1 MKTEPNNTTQATDYD
16 NLVDLLAVLTEAN
29 NQMAVL
35 QAEANDAMLQIV
47 DEHKKDYAKLQQI
60 KADTEAALEIIA
72 RKHPEWFAKKKSLT
86 TPFGAVSLKTNPPK
100 LEVKNEELSIVLL
113 EQEAERNP
121 EFKVAGFIEVKKVL
135 RLDVLAGEED
145 AFLKKFRIHR
155 TQEDTFSAKP
165 ATLKLG
171 EAVKEEEPG
180 TK

>member
-1 MKTEPNNTTQATDYD
+1 MEAGLSYGYLSTIWPVLREDPPSGSPVA
-16 NLVDLLAVLTEAN
+16 DLGVQWKVLAEI
-29 NQMAVL
+29 Q
-35 QAEANDAMLQIV
+35 DAG
-47 DEHKKDYAKLQQI
+47 A
-60 KADTEAALEIIA
+60 A
-72 RKHPEWFAKKKSLT
+72 RKQSERMDASVRLLRSKFPAGE
-86 TPFGAVSLKTNPPK
+86 PK